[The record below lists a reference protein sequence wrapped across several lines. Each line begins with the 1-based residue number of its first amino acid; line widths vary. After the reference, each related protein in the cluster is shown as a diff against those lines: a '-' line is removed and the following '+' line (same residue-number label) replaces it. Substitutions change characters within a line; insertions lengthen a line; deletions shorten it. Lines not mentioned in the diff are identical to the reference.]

1 VRAARFFGAAARSAR
16 FASMRWLVVVCA
28 LALPAVAEEHRVA
41 VGPIDGVLARAD
53 AAALEDAVR
62 VEARGVDLPV
72 VAGAP
77 ASAASAAELGA
88 THAIFG
94 KAVRLEGALAV
105 MLTLVKADGG
115 ARLGTERL
123 VGFTLA
129 DLQGEAKKK
138 VPRLLRA
145 GLGMAEP
152 APPAPLSRT
161 AAASVAPA
169 TPRPDPL
176 PLPPAAPARTAT
188 SVTQPA
194 AVSSA
199 APAPVATPAPPKP
212 KGPRFVRAPTNVT
225 GANEGSPIVRTI
237 REVVEDV
244 EDVRGLWRKTTLQIV
259 LLDDA
264 LFSKAL
270 GTKAQKELTRAAVAS
285 ERARWAAF
293 GLAPP
298 DADPA
303 KILLGVLDE
312 QVAGF
317 YDPDTKTL
325 TVREKPPASAGT
337 ASDAF
342 ELVIAHEVEH
352 ALQDQHFGF
361 PDMAKL
367 PDDDARLARMALY
380 EGDAMATMIAVGAR
394 RAGRPVKLALG
405 MAAAAARAMSPAQL
419 AQTAGYSPELLRAP
433 AVVREELALPYVA
446 GLALVAEVHHRGG
459 FELVDKMFERPPA
472 STHHVLHPDAYFAG
486 EQPARVPYPPPP
498 PGMQILATGRM
509 GELGAR
515 LALQVCVDEEV
526 ARDFARHWAGDAY
539 TIVRGPTDGV
549 SLVWSTAWSGEGAKQ
564 FGTLLGMQ
572 SPCWQEAAEAYKGK
586 PYAIAAAAEVRI
598 DGVKVALA
606 RGLPQQALGSAA
618 AAATRFDGKPAP
630 PAPPLG
636 AVRSDEQDEH
646 ARVADGR
653 FVSPRLGIEA
663 DVPPGFEA
671 DVDQPAA
678 EIVLRKPRP
687 EAQAS
692 LLFVPERATPEV
704 VDAFFQTAATAFAN
718 EVGGSSL
725 KLRAAQRT
733 TLFGSAAQERAWD
746 VQGTQA
752 VLRATVAP
760 ACGGKG
766 YYAVLRAAA
775 DEASRAAL
783 ERFVGSLKKNG
794 ADASPA
800 CAELQ

>member
-1 VRAARFFGAAARSAR
+1 MKWF
-16 FASMRWLVVVCA
+16 VVACA
-28 LALPAVAEEHRVA
+28 LALPAFGEEHKVA
-41 VGPIDGVLARAD
+41 VGPIEGVLGRAD
-53 AAALEDAVR
+53 AAAVEEAVR
-62 VEARGVDLPV
+62 TEARTVDVTV

-77 ASAASAAELGA
+77 ASAAAAADLGA
-88 THAIFG
+88 THAILA

-105 MLTLVKADGG
+105 ILTLVKADG
-115 ARLGTERL
+115 ATRLGMERL
-123 VGFTLA
+123 VGYTLA

-138 VPRLLRA
+138 VPRLLRT
-145 GLGMAEP
+145 GLGLAEP
-152 APPAPLSRT
+152 APPS
-161 AAASVAPA
+161 
-169 TPRPDPL
+169 
-176 PLPPAAPARTAT
+176 PPAAPKPA
-188 SVTQPA
+188 PA
-194 AVSSA
+194 AAPRPAVS
-199 APAPVATPAPPKP
+199 PAPVAPAKRVAAPPSANAAVPAPPPAVPAPAPAKP
-212 KGPRFVRAPTNVT
+212 KGPRFVRAATKVS
-225 GANEGSPIVRTI
+225 GADEASPIVRTI

-270 GTKAQKELTRAAVAS
+270 KAKAQKELTNVAVAA

-303 KILLGVLDE
+303 KIMLGVLDE

-325 TVREKPPASAGT
+325 TVREKPPASAG
-337 ASDAF
+337 ASADTF

-380 EGDAMATMIAVGAR
+380 EGDAMATMIAVGAH

-405 MAAAAARAMSPAQL
+405 MASAAARGMSPGQL
-419 AQTAGYSPELLRAP
+419 AQTAGYSPELLQAP

-446 GLALVAEVHHRGG
+446 GLGLVAEVHRRGG
-459 FELVDKMFERPPA
+459 FELVDKMFARPPT
-472 STHHVLHPDAYFAG
+472 STHHVLHPDAYLAG
-486 EQPARVPYPPPP
+486 EQPVRVPYPPVPV
-498 PGMQILATGRM
+498 GMQALATGRM

-515 LALQVCVDEEV
+515 LALQVCVDEDV
-526 ARDFARHWAGDAY
+526 ARDFAQQWAGDAY
-539 TIVRGPTDGV
+539 TIVRGPLDGV

-572 SPCWQEAAEAYKGK
+572 SPCWQEAAAAHKGK
-586 PYAIAAAAEVRI
+586 PYAISAAAEVRI
-598 DGVKVALA
+598 DGAKVALA
-606 RGLPQQALGSAA
+606 RGLPQAALSAAA
-618 AAATRFDGKPAP
+618 AAATRFDGKPS
-630 PAPPLG
+630 PAVPPLG
-636 AVRSDEQDEH
+636 AIRTDDGDERGH
-646 ARVADGR
+646 VAEGR

-663 DVPPGFEA
+663 DVPPGFET

-678 EIVLRKPRP
+678 EIVLHKPRP
-687 EAQAS
+687 EAKAS
-692 LLFVPERATPEV
+692 FLFVPEPVTPEV
-704 VDAFFQTAATAFAN
+704 VDAFFQTTAASFAS

-733 TLFGSAAQERAWD
+733 TLLGTAAQERAWD
-746 VQGTQA
+746 VQETHA
-752 VLRATVAP
+752 VLRATVVP
-760 ACGGKG
+760 ACGGRG

-783 ERFVGSLKKNG
+783 EKFVGSLRKNG
-794 ADASPA
+794 ADDAPA
-800 CAELQ
+800 CADLQ